1 MTNKFAED
9 FRDLNRHMLLL
20 LQRVAREDLGEA
32 TARFGVTRAFAE
44 DIRDVSISK
53 LQEMASGSLFLF
65 QPRSMMPDVLE
76 KGEAPAKHIALLRSV
91 SVRQA

>member
-20 LQRVAREDLGEA
+20 LQRVAQEDLGEA

-53 LQEMASGSLFLF
+53 LQEMASESLCLF
-65 QPRSMMPDVLE
+65 QPRPMMPDALE
-76 KGEAPAKHIALLRSV
+76 KGEAPSKQLALLRSV
-91 SVRQA
+91 SVRQG